1 MCSELLL
8 VAFVTAGS
16 YVGFMIGCVSS
27 VVRVGVEP
35 RPGRVEA
42 LVGGDGPSL
51 YLVDLPGA
59 AVGKAKERVRV
70 AIQSPEFTFPGRRVV
85 MKPDGSLLILEGHI
99 VETITYRGQL

>member
-1 MCSELLL
+1 MPGPVLA
-8 VAFVTAGS
+8 AFVTAGS

-35 RPGRVEA
+35 CPGRVEV
-42 LVGGDGPSL
+42 LVGGHGPSFH
-51 YLVDLPGA
+51 LVGLPDV

-70 AIQSPEFTFPGRRVV
+70 AIQSPEFTFSGRRVV
-85 MKPDGSLLILEGHI
+85 MEPDGSLQILERHV

>member
-8 VAFVTAGS
+8 GAFVTAGS

-35 RPGRVEA
+35 RPGRVEV
-42 LVGGDGPSL
+42 LVGGDGPSFH
-51 YLVDLPGA
+51 LVGLPDV

-70 AIQSPEFTFPGRRVV
+70 AIRSPGFTFSGCRVV
-85 MKPDGSLLILEGHI
+85 MEPDGSLLILERHI
-99 VETITYRGQL
+99 VETITCRGRP